1 MAWKSI
7 TGISGNTSL
16 SNKKREME
24 GKRPVLFCPDF
35 GPEFCE
41 NMVFCTAMAIV

>member
-7 TGISGNTSL
+7 TGILGNTSL
-16 SNKKREME
+16 SDKKREME
-24 GKRPVLFCPDF
+24 KKRSVLFCPDF

-41 NMVFCTAMAIV
+41 NMVFYTATAIM

>member
-16 SNKKREME
+16 SDKKREME
-24 GKRPVLFCPDF
+24 KRSVLFCPDF
-35 GPEFCE
+35 GPEFCG
-41 NMVFCTAMAIV
+41 NMVFCTATAIV